1 MKFKVNATNLQE
13 AWKKA
18 RKQAGK
24 NYTVSRVYWLGT
36 TGTKKTFQCTAHKR

>member
-1 MKFKVNATNLQE
+1 MKFKVTASNTQS

-18 RKQAGK
+18 RKQTGK
-24 NYTVSRVYWLGT
+24 GYTVTRVYWLGT